1 MENKETYALLSNIF
15 VKIKNTK
22 MDKKLSTTAETL
34 LLNPHPTESF
44 ARLPNSQQNK
54 KCFASGSRKIDSHTY
69 RRYLRNPPW
78 SF

>member
-34 LLNPHPTESF
+34 LLNPHPTES
-44 ARLPNSQQNK
+44 SQT
-54 KCFASGSRKIDSHTY
+54 ASKTKNVSLVAVEK
-69 RRYLRNPPW
+69 
-78 SF
+78 